1 MMRTSFLLESDIMR
15 FLGKALAAIICV
27 TCAIVIIA
35 LCLGIAAGAV
45 IGLGK
50 LLGLLGWML

>member
-1 MMRTSFLLESDIMR
+1 MMRTSFLLESDVMR
-15 FLGKALAAIICV
+15 FLGKALATIICV
-27 TCAIVIIA
+27 TCTIVIIA
-35 LCLGIAAGAV
+35 LCLGVAAGAV